1 MAELTQTETFIR
13 QAPFLEDV
21 QKRLLE
27 AAVAR
32 GETPVDIPAIQVAGL
47 DPLTEQAELVGR
59 GIGEYE
65 PYLNIGAS
73 TIGTGLGSLFDLS
86 QGVGTAFRAGA
97 GTLADAITGLQ
108 GSQAGQP
115 FYDQAG
121 QALQDTAGQ
130 FQAPPGYIAEG
141 FDPASTTAF
150 FNPFEDAAVQQALSD
165 IRRQGDIATNQLSA
179 DAVQAG
185 AFGGSR
191 EGIQRAELERNILEQ
206 QGRTAAGMRQ
216 TGYDSAQQRAMADFV
231 DQQRR
236 AQAESQFGTAS
247 GQQAFEEQQ
256 RRQLQQGQQF
266 GVLGASQAGSQAQLG
281 QTLGTLGAG
290 LGDVGASQAQEAAR
304 LGLGIGSLGS
314 LQAGLAGQGQG
325 LVGQQAQMLSQLGAT
340 QQTQA
345 QRVLDAQ
352 RQTELQQSYEPFQRV
367 SFISDIFKPQIG
379 SAQSTLGQ
387 NVAPSPSPLSQAIG
401 AGIAGFGAQK
411 AFGNPLAGL
420 FGGSS
425 TGG

>member
-1 MAELTQTETFIR
+1 
-13 QAPFLEDV
+13 
-21 QKRLLE
+21 
-27 AAVAR
+27 
-32 GETPVDIPAIQVAGL
+32 
-47 DPLTEQAELVGR
+47 
-59 GIGEYE
+59 
-65 PYLNIGAS
+65 
-73 TIGTGLGSLFDLS
+73 
-86 QGVGTAFRAGA
+86 
-97 GTLADAITGLQ
+97 
-108 GSQAGQP
+108 
-115 FYDQAG
+115 
-121 QALQDTAGQ
+121 
-130 FQAPPGYIAEG
+130 
-141 FDPASTTAF
+141 
-150 FNPFEDAAVQQALSD
+150 
-165 IRRQGDIATNQLSA
+165 
-179 DAVQAG
+179 
-185 AFGGSR
+185 
-191 EGIQRAELERNILEQ
+191 
-206 QGRTAAGMRQ
+206 MRQ

-266 GVLGASQAGSQAQLG
+266 GVLGASQAGSEAQLG

-411 AFGNPLAGL
+411 AFGNPLANI
-420 FGGSS
+420 FSGSS
-425 TGG
+425 T

>member
-1 MAELTQTETFIR
+1 
-13 QAPFLEDV
+13 
-21 QKRLLE
+21 
-27 AAVAR
+27 
-32 GETPVDIPAIQVAGL
+32 
-47 DPLTEQAELVGR
+47 
-59 GIGEYE
+59 
-65 PYLNIGAS
+65 
-73 TIGTGLGSLFDLS
+73 
-86 QGVGTAFRAGA
+86 
-97 GTLADAITGLQ
+97 
-108 GSQAGQP
+108 
-115 FYDQAG
+115 
-121 QALQDTAGQ
+121 
-130 FQAPPGYIAEG
+130 
-141 FDPASTTAF
+141 
-150 FNPFEDAAVQQALSD
+150 
-165 IRRQGDIATNQLSA
+165 
-179 DAVQAG
+179 
-185 AFGGSR
+185 
-191 EGIQRAELERNILEQ
+191 
-206 QGRTAAGMRQ
+206 
-216 TGYDSAQQRAMADFV
+216 
-231 DQQRR
+231 
-236 AQAESQFGTAS
+236 
-247 GQQAFEEQQ
+247 
-256 RRQLQQGQQF
+256 LQQGQQF
-266 GVLGASQAGSQAQLG
+266 GVLGASQAASEAQLG